1 VAEEIEAAQIGAAP
15 TEEHPTGDQEI
26 LATRTT
32 AGVTVTP
39 VTQTIIAIQTLI
51 VEIPVGVMG
60 NLLIPHQPVIADL
73 I

>member
-1 VAEEIEAAQIGAAP
+1 MRRVEVEAPAVAEEIEAAQIGAAP
-15 TEEHPTGDQEI
+15 TEEHPTGDQ
-26 LATRTT
+26 
-32 AGVTVTP
+32 
-39 VTQTIIAIQTLI
+39 